1 MFSNNKLATAVIGV
15 LVVLAYPY
23 ETTVVPEQRAL
34 FVTNDMHPIK
44 DALIRQSWQHYSL
57 ESEGHE
63 EDLPTDSHGR
73 VTFPKRTIRAP
84 LIWRALGP
92 LADIAGQGCTPA
104 SAFTLTCFR
113 SLTPAASSFR
123 QKSRN
128 LNQGTMCFA
137 KAAPNRIVRR
147 EQRERVS

>member
-92 LADIAGQGCTPA
+92 LADIAGQGVHA
-104 SAFTLTCFR
+104 SFGVHTDMFPLPNTGDR
-113 SLTPAASSFR
+113 KSTRLNSSH
-123 QKSRN
+123 
-128 LNQGTMCFA
+128 
-137 KAAPNRIVRR
+137 
-147 EQRERVS
+147 

>member
-1 MFSNNKLATAVIGV
+1 MFSNNKLAIAVIGV

-92 LADIAGQGCTPA
+92 LAAIAGQGVHA
-104 SAFTLTCFR
+104 SFGVHTDMFPVPNTGGIVISAEVAQPQPGDHVFR
-113 SLTPAASSFR
+113 
-123 QKSRN
+123 
-128 LNQGTMCFA
+128 
-137 KAAPNRIVRR
+137 
-147 EQRERVS
+147 

>member
-92 LADIAGQGCTPA
+92 LADIAGQGVHA
-104 SAFTLTCFR
+104 SFGVHTDMFPVPNTGGIVISAEIAQPQPGDHVFR
-113 SLTPAASSFR
+113 
-123 QKSRN
+123 
-128 LNQGTMCFA
+128 
-137 KAAPNRIVRR
+137 
-147 EQRERVS
+147 

>member
-73 VTFPKRTIRAP
+73 VTFPKRTIRVP

-92 LADIAGQGCTPA
+92 LADIAGQGVHA
-104 SAFTLTCFR
+104 SFGVHTDMFPLPNTGGIVISAEVAQPQPGDHVFR
-113 SLTPAASSFR
+113 
-123 QKSRN
+123 
-128 LNQGTMCFA
+128 
-137 KAAPNRIVRR
+137 
-147 EQRERVS
+147 

>member
-84 LIWRALGP
+84 LIWRALSP
-92 LADIAGQGCTPA
+92 LADIAGQGVHA
-104 SAFTLTCFR
+104 SFGVHTDMFPVPNTGGIVISAEVAQPQPGDHVFR
-113 SLTPAASSFR
+113 
-123 QKSRN
+123 
-128 LNQGTMCFA
+128 
-137 KAAPNRIVRR
+137 
-147 EQRERVS
+147 

>member
-92 LADIAGQGCTPA
+92 LADIAGLGVHA
-104 SAFTLTCFR
+104 SFGVHTDMFPVPNTGGIVISAEVAQPQPGDHVFR
-113 SLTPAASSFR
+113 
-123 QKSRN
+123 
-128 LNQGTMCFA
+128 
-137 KAAPNRIVRR
+137 
-147 EQRERVS
+147 

>member
-57 ESEGHE
+57 ESKGHE

-73 VTFPKRTIRAP
+73 VTFPKRTIRVP

-92 LADIAGQGCTPA
+92 LAAIAGQGAHA
-104 SAFTLTCFR
+104 SFGVHTDMFPVPNTGGIVISAEVAQPQPGDHVFR
-113 SLTPAASSFR
+113 
-123 QKSRN
+123 
-128 LNQGTMCFA
+128 
-137 KAAPNRIVRR
+137 
-147 EQRERVS
+147 

>member
-63 EDLPTDSHGR
+63 EDLPTDGHGR

-92 LADIAGQGCTPA
+92 LADIAGQGVHA
-104 SAFTLTCFR
+104 SFGVHTDMFPVPNTGGIVISAEVAQPQPGDHVFR
-113 SLTPAASSFR
+113 
-123 QKSRN
+123 
-128 LNQGTMCFA
+128 
-137 KAAPNRIVRR
+137 
-147 EQRERVS
+147 

>member
-92 LADIAGQGCTPA
+92 LADIAGQGVHA
-104 SAFTLTCFR
+104 SFGVHTDMFPVPNTGGIVISAEVAQPQPGDHVFR
-113 SLTPAASSFR
+113 
-123 QKSRN
+123 
-128 LNQGTMCFA
+128 
-137 KAAPNRIVRR
+137 
-147 EQRERVS
+147 